1 MITAQRV
8 HDHRQ
13 KQQGR
18 GEMDNWRAKIG
29 KTAQGKS
36 RITMAV
42 LVLAFMLAASGCSV
56 VQREAAYPYEL
67 PEQLED
73 GWEVSSLAA
82 EGVDVRTIEQLTQ
95 RIEEGRYDYVHS
107 CLIVKNGKLV
117 FERYFRG
124 QRWDMAHRLYSVTK
138 SFTSAL
144 VGIGIDQGLIG
155 GVNETVVSYFP
166 EYVGEGWD
174 HRKDVITLQHLLMMA
189 SGLQFDE
196 NSHPYGDP
204 RNSYTQMTST
214 SDWMKWGL
222 EQPLVAEPGTL
233 FNYSSANTHLFA
245 GILYKTSG
253 MHADEFAEEY
263 LFGPLGIE
271 SYFWYAGD
279 GHPTVSGA
287 HGGLKLRP
295 RDMAKFGYMYLNGG
309 RWKGVQVVPEEWV
322 RESFVPRVH
331 SWGSTEYGYQWWI
344 QRDQLGGREVEW
356 FSARGYGDQYIA
368 LFPSLDL
375 VVVITSGNEN
385 LPGGVQEAIMTIAQA
400 AL

>member
-1 MITAQRV
+1 MDKRRARL
-8 HDHRQ
+8 
-13 KQQGR
+13 GR
-18 GEMDNWRAKIG
+18 ID
-29 KTAQGKS
+29 QGKS
-36 RITMAV
+36 RAMTSL
-42 LVLAFMLAASGCSV
+42 LVLALILVATGCSA

-82 EGVDVRTIEQLTQ
+82 EGIDVRPIEQLTQ
-95 RIEEGRYDYVHS
+95 RIEEGRYEYVHS

-124 QRWDMAHRLYSVTK
+124 QRRDMAHRLYSVTK
-138 SFTSAL
+138 SFASAL

-155 GVNETVVSYFP
+155 GVEEALVSYFP

-174 HRKDVITLQHLLMMA
+174 PRKNAITLQHLLMMA
-189 SGLQFDE
+189 SGLQYDE
-196 NSHPYGDP
+196 GSYPYSDV

-222 EQPLVAEPGTL
+222 EQPLLAEPGTV

-245 GILYKTSG
+245 GIIHKTSG
-253 MHADEFAEEY
+253 VHADEFAEEY
-263 LFGPLGIE
+263 LFEPLGIE

-295 RDMAKFGYMYLNGG
+295 RDMAKFGFMYLNGG
-309 RWKGVQVVPEEWV
+309 RWNGVQVVPEEWV
-322 RESFVPRVH
+322 RESFVPRIH
-331 SWGSTEYGYQWWI
+331 AWGSTEYGYQWWI
-344 QRDQLGGREVEW
+344 QRDRLGGREVEW
-356 FSARGYGDQYIA
+356 FSARGYGEQYIA

-375 VVVITSGNEN
+375 VVVMTAGNETS
-385 LPGGVQEAIMTIAQA
+385 PGGVEEAILTIAQA